1 MSKPRLMGLVKLVR
15 LKFRLDRV
23 ELDQEKK
30 VKNKIKYISLLVEID
45 I

>member
-1 MSKPRLMGLVKLVR
+1 MGLVKLVG
-15 LKFRLDRV
+15 LKFRWDRV